1 MLYDHRVRRPLIV
14 LALPVVALGL
24 SSCGKT
30 VTVSTAAGASSPAAV
45 AGATSSAAT
54 SQPTFTVGQTLTAK
68 DFEQTSEAAAREAG
82 SAHLKMSMMGNA
94 VTAEGEIS
102 YKDGHQAMTMDM
114 SAMGMDMHMIYVDK
128 TAYLKMAMLGDKY
141 VKIDPK
147 GDDELSKSF
156 GSGMDGMSSLNGLG
170 PLGDSVKW
178 TVTESGPDG
187 TTVTTKLTRE
197 ALEQLAKA
205 EGKSSNLDGLPA
217 GDVTL
222 TSTLDA
228 KNRPTKTVMQVG
240 GKTMMTM
247 TITDWGTPVTI
258 TAPPSSDVTTA
269 PKDLGSLGA

>member
-1 MLYDHRVRRPLIV
+1 
-14 LALPVVALGL
+14 
-24 SSCGKT
+24 
-30 VTVSTAAGASSPAAV
+30 
-45 AGATSSAAT
+45 
-54 SQPTFTVGQTLTAK
+54 
-68 DFEQTSEAAAREAG
+68 
-82 SAHLKMSMMGNA
+82 
-94 VTAEGEIS
+94 
-102 YKDGHQAMTMDM
+102 MDM